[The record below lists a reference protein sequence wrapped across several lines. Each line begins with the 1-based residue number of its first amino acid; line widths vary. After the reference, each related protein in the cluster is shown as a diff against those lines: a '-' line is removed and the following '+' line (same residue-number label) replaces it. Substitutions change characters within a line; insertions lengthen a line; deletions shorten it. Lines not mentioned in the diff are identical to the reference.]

1 MSVALPSERHL
12 RPEGLKEYLAA
23 AVPTLV
29 PVDGHPRCFLVIDPA
44 LHRVA
49 IRVPWSAGELPDL
62 STYRHFFAESVVRDG
77 GRWGEFGAT
86 GFEVLLDAYP
96 VICAVA
102 DRVQQEGKPFA
113 VAVRE
118 VLETYHEL
126 LRGLG
131 RLSDQEEVGLL
142 GELLVLD
149 RLVDGLGESVAVGAW
164 RGAISEEHDFG
175 LPDDDVEVKTTMGET
190 RRHWV
195 GTATQLEPTVGR
207 RLWLLSLQVTSA
219 GAGGLSLP
227 ELIASV
233 RVKLVD
239 GSIRAVLEERL
250 SQVRWS
256 DDQAVLYGRRFRLR
270 SDPAVF
276 RVDATF
282 PAITRQKLAAAG
294 IPVER
299 IAGLTYLL
307 DLTGISPDV
316 PPSALH
322 PLQPEAPHRD

>member
-1 MSVALPSERHL
+1 MTGLPSERHL

-29 PVDGHPRCFLVIDPA
+29 PVDGQPKCFLVVDPS
-44 LHRVA
+44 LQRVA
-49 IRVPWSAGELPDL
+49 VRVPWSAGELPDL
-62 STYRHFFAESVVRDG
+62 STYRHFFADTVIRDG
-77 GRWGEFGAT
+77 SRWGEFGAA
-86 GFEVLLDAYP
+86 GGDVLLDAYP

-113 VAVRE
+113 IAVRS
-118 VLETYHEL
+118 VLGTYHEL
-126 LRGLG
+126 LRGIG
-131 RLSDQEEVGLL
+131 RLTDPEEVGLF

-149 RLVDGLGESVAVGAW
+149 RLVDGLGEAVAVAAW

-207 RLWLLSLQVTSA
+207 SLWLLSLQVTSA

-227 ELIASV
+227 ELISSV
-233 RVKLVD
+233 RVKLAD
-239 GSIRAVLEERL
+239 GAVRAELEERL
-250 SQVRWS
+250 GRVRWR
-256 DDQAVLYGRRFRLR
+256 DDQAALYGRRFRLR

-282 PAITRQKLAAAG
+282 PAITRAKLAAAG
-294 IPVER
+294 LPVQR

-307 DLTGISPDV
+307 DLSGLPSDPPPPALAPATTGG
-316 PPSALH
+316 LT
-322 PLQPEAPHRD
+322 